1 MKKVLLFVL
10 ILFIANV
17 FPQSKYFIYFKDKG
31 IEKVTLLEKNSDSY
45 NLALQQLSEKSI
57 ERRIKNMSNE
67 ELVTFEDLPLREDY
81 IGQIKELGIKI
92 GNKLNWFNAVTA
104 YLNDEQIENVISL
117 SFVAKVE
124 LVKTLIFRKNNT
136 GAVSI
141 FNKPINNLFSFNYG
155 PSFGQL
161 QLSEVPIV
169 HSKGFTGEGVLLGLL
184 DTGFDWK
191 NHESLIHANVIS
203 EYDFVF
209 KDSSTANDSTDRPD
223 QHDHGTLVFSIV
235 GGFKDSSLIGSAFG
249 SNFLL
254 AKTEDVRSETHLEE
268 DNYAAALEWMERMG
282 VDITSSSLGYSIFD
296 PGQFSYNYRDMDGQ
310 TTIVTRAAELAFR
323 RGVVTVTSAG
333 NEGNDPWFYIIAPA
347 DGFNTLGIGAVNSNN
362 QVADFGSRGPTSDG
376 RIKPD
381 VVTQG
386 VNVYC
391 AQAGNFS
398 GYISTSGTSVAAP
411 IASGIAGLLLSAHP
425 HLRNTQV
432 RNILLESADNNT
444 SPDNERG
451 YGLISA
457 LDALEF
463 PNLMETEGSYKITKM
478 FLEREHIN
486 PQSVKIHYSTSG
498 ENYIEESMQYDG
510 QYSYKFLFPYLF
522 NGDLVSFYITYSDL
536 NNEIFRDPVEDVYK
550 FFYGQLDI
558 QLNLDLK
565 KEYTDFIVSDPF
577 PNPFIP
583 QNQLETYIDVKSDG
597 NESLRVTIIDAL
609 GQQVKTLNLNTS
621 AGTNRIVWMG
631 YSDSGTPVASGAY
644 YFLIDLNGAKYSR
657 NLILLR

>member
-10 ILFIANV
+10 ILFTANI

-31 IEKVTLLEKNSDSY
+31 IENGTLLNKNSASY
-45 NLALQQLSEKSI
+45 NLALQLLSKKSI
-57 ERRIKNMSNE
+57 ERRTKNMSE
-67 ELVTFEDLPLREDY
+67 DELVTFEDLPLKEDY
-81 IGQIKELGIKI
+81 VIQIEELGIKI
-92 GNKLNWFNAVTA
+92 ENKLNWFNAVTA
-104 YLNDEQIENVISL
+104 YLNDIQIEDVKL
-117 SFVAKVE
+117 LDFVATVE
-124 LVKTLIFRKNNT
+124 KVKTLIFNQLEPDPPST
-136 GAVSI
+136 
-141 FNKPINNLFSFNYG
+141 FNKHPNSLFNLNYG
-155 PSFGQL
+155 PSFEQL
-161 QLSEVPIV
+161 QLSDIPIV
-169 HSKGFTGEGVLLGLL
+169 HSKGITGESVLLGLL

-191 NHESLIHANVIS
+191 NHESLVNANVIS

-223 QHDHGTLVFSIV
+223 QHNHGTLVFSIV

-282 VDITSSSLGYSIFD
+282 VDITSSSLGYSLFD
-296 PGQFSYNYRDMDGQ
+296 QGQYSYNYRDMDGQ

-323 RGVVTVTSAG
+323 RGVITVASAG
-333 NEGNDPWFYIIAPA
+333 NEGDDPWFYIIAPA
-347 DGFNTLGIGAVNSNN
+347 DGFNTLGIGAVNSSN
-362 QVADFGSRGPTSDG
+362 QVADFSSRGPTSDG

-386 VNVYC
+386 VSVYC

-398 GYISTSGTSVAAP
+398 GYINASGTSVAAP

-432 RNILLESADNNT
+432 RNILLESADNNS
-444 SPDNERG
+444 SPDIERG

-463 PNLMETEGSYKITKM
+463 PNLMETEGSYKLTKM
-478 FLEREHIN
+478 FLERDDIN

-498 ENYIEESMQYDG
+498 DNFIEETMQFDG
-510 QYSYKFLFPYLF
+510 EYSYKFLFPFLF
-522 NGDLVSFYITYSDL
+522 IGDIVIFYITYEDF
-536 NNEIFRDPVEDVYK
+536 NNNMFRDPFEDVYK
-550 FFYGQLDI
+550 FIYGQLNI

-565 KEYTDFIVSDPF
+565 KEYINFIVSDPF
-577 PNPFIP
+577 PNPFIL
-583 QNQLETYIDVKSDG
+583 QNQRETYIDVKSDG

-609 GQQVKTLNLNTS
+609 GQQVKTLNLTTT

-631 YSDSGTPVASGAY
+631 YSDNGTTVASGAY
-644 YFLIDLNGAKYSR
+644 YFLIDLNGTKYSR

>member
-1 MKKVLLFVL
+1 
-10 ILFIANV
+10 
-17 FPQSKYFIYFKDKG
+17 
-31 IEKVTLLEKNSDSY
+31 
-45 NLALQQLSEKSI
+45 
-57 ERRIKNMSNE
+57 
-67 ELVTFEDLPLREDY
+67 
-81 IGQIKELGIKI
+81 
-92 GNKLNWFNAVTA
+92 
-104 YLNDEQIENVISL
+104 
-117 SFVAKVE
+117 
-124 LVKTLIFRKNNT
+124 
-136 GAVSI
+136 
-141 FNKPINNLFSFNYG
+141 
-155 PSFGQL
+155 
-161 QLSEVPIV
+161 
-169 HSKGFTGEGVLLGLL
+169 
-184 DTGFDWK
+184 
-191 NHESLIHANVIS
+191 
-203 EYDFVF
+203 
-209 KDSSTANDSTDRPD
+209 
-223 QHDHGTLVFSIV
+223 
-235 GGFKDSSLIGSAFG
+235 
-249 SNFLL
+249 
-254 AKTEDVRSETHLEE
+254 
-268 DNYAAALEWMERMG
+268 
-282 VDITSSSLGYSIFD
+282 
-296 PGQFSYNYRDMDGQ
+296 MDGQ

-333 NEGNDPWFYIIAPA
+333 NEGDDPWFYIIAPA

-425 HLRNTQV
+425 YLRNTQV

-478 FLEREHIN
+478 FLERENIN
-486 PQSVKIHYSTSG
+486 PQSVNIHYSTSG

-609 GQQVKTLNLNTS
+609 GQQVKTLNLTTS

-631 YSDSGTPVASGAY
+631 YSDYGTPVASGAY